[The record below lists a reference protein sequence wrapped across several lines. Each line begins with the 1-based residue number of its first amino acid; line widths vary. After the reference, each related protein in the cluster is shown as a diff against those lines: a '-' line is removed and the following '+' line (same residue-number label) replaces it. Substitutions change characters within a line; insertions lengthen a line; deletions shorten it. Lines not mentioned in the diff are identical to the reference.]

1 MVPLLTQVGDTA
13 ERERSA
19 DQTVQHGW
27 SRSTPALHI
36 KKRLHRRQGSA
47 LTDFH
52 TRCPHRLLPAKTRA
66 FVDFVVEAFARERLA
81 QRFSA
86 VRRG

>member
-1 MVPLLTQVGDTA
+1 V
-13 ERERSA
+13 R
-19 DQTVQHGW
+19 HGW

-36 KKRLHRRQGSA
+36 KKRLHRRP

-66 FVDFVVEAFARERLA
+66 FVDIVVEAFARERLA
-81 QRFSA
+81 QRFST